1 MRDQPGRGAGKYSEA
16 GEEMEGRTRVWIDGE
31 PFDVEEVPG
40 GWRHYRPTEGPM
52 SADRET
58 PEAVIECEARPL
70 LPPTISLTQCPICGC
85 RDWWRAGEDLVDSL
99 VWLNGGLCCVLCHCL
114 VSCVAVVE
122 ET

>member
-1 MRDQPGRGAGKYSEA
+1 VAVAG
-16 GEEMEGRTRVWIDGE
+16 TR
-31 PFDVEEVPG
+31 
-40 GWRHYRPTEGPM
+40 EGPDGQAPTLTLRWVAM
-52 SADRET
+52 FMRMPPNDT

-85 RDWWRAGEDLVDSL
+85 RDWWRAGEDLVGSL

-114 VSCVAVVE
+114 VNCVAVVE